1 MSLETRNKDIDGL
14 TIMMTSRCSMLW
26 KQCLRVVRWARQC
39 NKQAWF
45 GAANALRHEAYDRW
59 VGVGVPA
66 TCAPRAGADSP
77 RGRAAV
83 RGAPITPLAMQSLP
97 DAGLMLGKR
106 RRRWTSI
113 EPTSGEHFVFVK
125 NICGWMNGSMAGQCR
140 RRWPSIWWDLS
151 LRFLLVG
158 GVDVGY
164 CGAARVPAGRG
175 KRGHGE

>member
-14 TIMMTSRCSMLW
+14 TIMMTSLCSMLW
-26 KQCLRVVRWARQC
+26 KQCLSVVRWARQC

-59 VGVGVPA
+59 VGVRVLA

-83 RGAPITPLAMQSLP
+83 RGAPTTPLAMQSLP
-97 DAGLMLGKR
+97 DANLMLGKR
-106 RRRWTSI
+106 RRRWPSI
-113 EPTSGEHFVFVK
+113 KPASGQCFVFVK
-125 NICGWMNGSMAGQCR
+125 HISDWIIGSIMAQCR
-140 RRWPSIWWDLS
+140 RRWPSIGWDLS
-151 LRFLLVG
+151 LRFPLVG